1 MRSERSHKEKL
12 WEEDRRRCFARYC
25 WQYAQEI
32 APSGLTWAKVFEK
45 LEGMPLLEYAESE
58 QQRQKEKREAHK
70 ERGVQTDLPL

>member
-25 WQYAQEI
+25 WQYAQEL

-58 QQRQKEKREAHK
+58 QQRQKEKREAHNTL
-70 ERGVQTDLPL
+70 EDLF